1 MRVTCADQSDNSSFG
16 TREDAFCGRERA
28 VFDAWDGS
36 RGADARDGGGGEEAR
51 TLLAEAALRLLKR
64 SAPSRTARSNASM
77 ISGDVLSSIGRFFIR
92 AIASIADAR
101 RCVESLAFGDRWPPC
116 SRRTPRGVVWRVT
129 YRESSVSACFALAL
143 DWRCVCTRVCA

>member
-36 RGADARDGGGGEEAR
+36 RGADARDGGGGGGAAA
-51 TLLAEAALRLLKR
+51 LAEAALRLLKR

-77 ISGDVLSSIGRFFIR
+77 ISGDVLSSIGRFFLSAR
-92 AIASIADAR
+92 LRRSPTRDAS
-101 RCVESLAFGDRWPPC
+101 SL
-116 SRRTPRGVVWRVT
+116 S
-129 YRESSVSACFALAL
+129 LINN
-143 DWRCVCTRVCA
+143 

>member
-36 RGADARDGGGGEEAR
+36 RGADARDGGGGGGAAA
-51 TLLAEAALRLLKR
+51 LAEAALRLLKR

-77 ISGDVLSSIGRFFIR
+77 ISGDVLSSIGRFFLSAR
-92 AIASIADAR
+92 LRRSPTRDASSRFR
-101 RCVESLAFGDRWPPC
+101 RRRSTPPC
-116 SRRTPRGVVWRVT
+116 SRVERRAELFGV
-129 YRESSVSACFALAL
+129 
-143 DWRCVCTRVCA
+143 